1 MLDKKEV
8 SNKILEAY
16 DCHNKKEFVEAKEK
30 YEKILEI
37 DSENFDANH
46 LLGILL
52 IEIQDFKIAEKY
64 LAKSISINPII
75 PAAYNNL
82 GISLKEQGKIYES
95 IKIFNEAIYLK
106 NNYADA
112 YINRGLAYI
121 LLKDFNSAI
130 KDFNHVIKIKTDSVL
145 AYNALALSLF
155 NIQNIDAALLNCNI
169 SIAIKKNLDA
179 LLIRGD
185 IYYKKKNYVEAIN
198 SYKEAINLD
207 KTINDRLLK
216 YIFSKR
222 VIADWDGLE
231 KLYLDLEFNIEK
243 SIYCG
248 AVFHSLNILDCPS
261 KQKKY
266 TEIYNINTIQN
277 YNKRIGKTFSQH
289 KHKKIR
295 LGYFSSDFR
304 SHPIGH
310 LIVGV
315 IENHNKDLFE
325 LYGFSLISLAEE
337 MENDVYTK
345 RISNSLKLIDI
356 SSKSLD
362 EIEEICKNLEIDI
375 VIDLNGF
382 TQYSKPEIFYRRVA
396 PIQINYLGYPGTLG
410 SNMADYLICD
420 SKIIPNEF
428 YEYYFEKI
436 ISLPD
441 CYQPNDDKQKIS
453 EEIFNRS
460 DLNLPENSF
469 VFCCFNNT
477 LKINKKI
484 FYCWMEI
491 LNKVQNSILWILE
504 ENSITQNNLIN
515 EAEKAGIKKDRLIF
529 ANRLPVEKHL
539 ARIKNADLFLDT
551 YPYNAHTT
559 AKDFLYVGVPVLTL
573 KGKSFASRVAFSL
586 LDNLGVKDELVTD
599 NIEEYKN
606 MAIEIA
612 TNKQLYLN
620 IKEKINKKKTESKLF
635 KTKNYTDNIE
645 KAYVEVYN
653 RYINNLFPDHI
664 KIN

>member
-1 MLDKKEV
+1 
-8 SNKILEAY
+8 
-16 DCHNKKEFVEAKEK
+16 
-30 YEKILEI
+30 
-37 DSENFDANH
+37 
-46 LLGILL
+46 
-52 IEIQDFKIAEKY
+52 
-64 LAKSISINPII
+64 
-75 PAAYNNL
+75 
-82 GISLKEQGKIYES
+82 
-95 IKIFNEAIYLK
+95 
-106 NNYADA
+106 
-112 YINRGLAYI
+112 
-121 LLKDFNSAI
+121 
-130 KDFNHVIKIKTDSVL
+130 
-145 AYNALALSLF
+145 
-155 NIQNIDAALLNCNI
+155 
-169 SIAIKKNLDA
+169 
-179 LLIRGD
+179 
-185 IYYKKKNYVEAIN
+185 
-198 SYKEAINLD
+198 
-207 KTINDRLLK
+207 
-216 YIFSKR
+216 
-222 VIADWDGLE
+222 
-231 KLYLDLEFNIEK
+231 
-243 SIYCG
+243 
-248 AVFHSLNILDCPS
+248 
-261 KQKKY
+261 
-266 TEIYNINTIQN
+266 
-277 YNKRIGKTFSQH
+277 
-289 KHKKIR
+289 
-295 LGYFSSDFR
+295 
-304 SHPIGH
+304 
-310 LIVGV
+310 
-315 IENHNKDLFE
+315 
-325 LYGFSLISLAEE
+325 

-491 LNKVQNSILWILE
+491 LNKVQDSILWILE

-620 IKEKINKKKTESKLF
+620 IKEKINKKK
-635 KTKNYTDNIE
+635 
-645 KAYVEVYN
+645 N
-653 RYINNLFPDHI
+653 R
-664 KIN
+664 K